1 MKQKHLSLL
10 LLLLSM
16 LMIPTGSFAA
26 SPVRL
31 FIKGSYVQGDVA
43 PIIVKDRT
51 LVPLRLISE
60 TLNYDVTWNGADRS
74 VRIVQNDRAIDLKI
88 GSTTAYGLQSGTKK
102 KIAMDVAPIIVK
114 DRTLVPLRFIS
125 ENFGEKVDWDAK
137 SRTVI
142 IGEGYSPRTNP
153 DALTLHFRNKTF
165 NIEAKMYRGQTM
177 IPAEDFA
184 KAMGWNYVRKL
195 NEYEEKVP
203 VLHDPAN
210 GVEIYNYGNA
220 FQCDGILF
228 KPMDGENATAA
239 SAKIGGRDYLSLR
252 HLADV
257 LNLNIEQIEGQIT
270 LRDKSKAQYKLYYKP
285 LLNGGE
291 RYGYEAAKVNS
302 IQFKNHH
309 YYIMPLNKT
318 PEEYIRQG
326 IHDKEMT
333 PIGMYNFYMNVDKNI
348 VEAASQG

>member
-43 PIIVKDRT
+43 PMIVKDRT

-88 GSTTAYGLQSGTKK
+88 GSTTAYALQSGTKK

-125 ENFGEKVDWDAK
+125 ENFGEKVDWDGK

-153 DALTLHFRNKTF
+153 DALTIHFRNKTF

-184 KAMGWNYVRKL
+184 KAMSWNYVKKL

-203 VLHDPAN
+203 CSTIPQTAWKFTTTVTP
-210 GVEIYNYGNA
+210 
-220 FQCDGILF
+220 F
-228 KPMDGENATAA
+228 NATASSLSPWMVKMLPRLRQK
-239 SAKIGGRDYLSLR
+239 SA
-252 HLADV
+252 
-257 LNLNIEQIEGQIT
+257 
-270 LRDKSKAQYKLYYKP
+270 
-285 LLNGGE
+285 GE
-291 RYGYEAAKVNS
+291 TTSPFATWPMYS
-302 IQFKNHH
+302 I
-309 YYIMPLNKT
+309 
-318 PEEYIRQG
+318 
-326 IHDKEMT
+326 
-333 PIGMYNFYMNVDKNI
+333 
-348 VEAASQG
+348 